1 MNTEETHDLEVLANK
16 LQYKAGPKAPDTEQR
31 NNNR

>member
-1 MNTEETHDLEVLANK
+1 MKTEETHDLEVLVCK
-16 LQYKAGPKAPDTEQR
+16 LQYKAGPKAPNPEQL